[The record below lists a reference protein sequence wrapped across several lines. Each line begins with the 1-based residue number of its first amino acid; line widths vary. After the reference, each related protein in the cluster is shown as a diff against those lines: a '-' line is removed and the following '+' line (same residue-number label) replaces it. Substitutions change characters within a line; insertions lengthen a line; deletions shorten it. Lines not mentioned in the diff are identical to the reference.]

1 MKTTVTEIIV
11 SHSRCAVQRSIRN
24 SVIRSRL
31 FLSIFVLV
39 LFVAPA
45 RPEVDLTKWTEAYLE
60 AAFPAGNG
68 RLRKYLSAN
77 EIDYGIDC
85 PLADKSKCADGRTYL
100 QASIFGS
107 PSMRVYERKA
117 GRLRFVFENKSN
129 LTRLG
134 AEIKE
139 LFSGGIV
146 DDKDADCHLY
156 MSLHED
162 RIVAAVVVVS
172 LDASPEK
179 ITTCMLVNFNR
190 ALGLSLPGDAPFSA
204 KWAQRSNFTIIRP
217 LGPNPETAP
226 ASGEFKMSP
235 AFKQSQH
242 AAKILAHIHSC
253 RELVPGMT
261 KSEVIAELGK
271 NSVCLRD
278 LKGG

>member
-1 MKTTVTEIIV
+1 M
-11 SHSRCAVQRSIRN
+11 
-24 SVIRSRL
+24 
-31 FLSIFVLV
+31 LV
-39 LFVAPA
+39 LFAAPA

-60 AAFPAGNG
+60 AAFPTGSD
-68 RLRKYLSAN
+68 RLRKYMSAN

-85 PLADKSKCADGRTYL
+85 LWKDNKNCNDGRVYL
-100 QASIFGS
+100 ETAIVRNRNMQ
-107 PSMRVYERKA
+107 VYERKA
-117 GRLRFVFENKSN
+117 GRLRFVFASKSN
-129 LTRLG
+129 LTHFG
-134 AEIKE
+134 ADISK
-139 LFSGGIV
+139 LFAGGII
-146 DDKDADCHLY
+146 DAQDADCQLY
-156 MSLHED
+156 MSLHDD
-162 RIVAAVVVVS
+162 RIVVAVVVVS

-242 AAKILAHIHSC
+242 AAKIFAHIHSC
-253 RELVPGMT
+253 RELVAGMT
-261 KSEVIAELGK
+261 KSEVIAQLGK
-271 NSVCLRD
+271 GSVCLSD